1 MSQLPH
7 SPQASPPPSGMPAVP
22 TGAWIS
28 GQQVIVDRAPIGG
41 RRAGTHYLPDSH
53 QQSVLDPAL
62 ISLLSACVCTT
73 LLMHQMPGPD
83 CLEERRPY
91 YPVARGRVPG
101 IYRTWEEAAKQVL
114 HFAGAIYRRVGSLA
128 KAMAVMEM
136 YAAPA
141 SPVVMSGV
149 GELVGSVN
157 NLRLEQAPPLP
168 SPSQPPPAY
177 SAELPPHPK
186 PQAAATSSTSS
197 DPLRNLNTAVCVH
210 HNIRDLGGITRVVT
224 IAEYEAGSGA
234 LNELHEYPDLGVF
247 ADSYIQA
254 QGFDLPSA
262 RSIHAAYNNSSARV
276 HFLADLISQGMA
288 QLKILCNAPLALGV
302 ENHSYTTPEMNADI
316 PSSVS
321 QPLTPT
327 ISRKNPSKS
336 QQGVKCLASQKT
348 STNIP
353 RKKHRTRTKSV
364 SQKTPTEKRIA
375 AAKRQKERQEY
386 VQERQVGREKMQA
399 HAEYLH
405 TKFGAHSVTWYME
418 DMLQQYRLDK
428 QKRGVNC
435 WNAYVAQETKRI
447 NEERE
452 GQGATRLSLEAVVK
466 EIQPEWNAMTKDE
479 RKAATVDAVAEIE
492 ETREMKLLAVQ
503 NLPINAFNDVRANVQ
518 AMENAS
524 TALHAR
530 TGAIGLSL
538 WVRSKD
544 CALNAPYSYTTCG
557 KAEEFLNNV
566 YGVTVAEF
574 SSKFEAYCLSG
585 MEGVKKSNAKELLEL
600 KVKTRVLIEA
610 KLATAAG
617 VDKVRMVYGNFG
629 QHVTAKYGLV
639 IDNWPL
645 PRFCSPSDIGSAME
659 VNILFNAWK
668 NDVAKFRKLSPSEL
682 AAWFAARAQDSVVA
696 AAAPPAAANSA
707 TPAPVTTPTPTSS
720 TPDASLST
728 APSAAPPAP
737 PRKARKIRSDKGK
750 PKPRK
755 KKSAQAKGSDAAV
768 DASGGAAPSQN
779 VMGELAT

>member
-1 MSQLPH
+1 MTALFCTGNIKSFSNH
-7 SPQASPPPSGMPAVP
+7 NDKTKNHRYKPAVAV
-22 TGAWIS
+22 GYCIEAC
-28 GQQVIVDRAPIGG
+28 
-41 RRAGTHYLPDSH
+41 
-53 QQSVLDPAL
+53 
-62 ISLLSACVCTT
+62 SLLVST
-73 LLMHQMPGPD
+73 LSVHPFSQMLAPNHFED
-83 CLEERRPY
+83 RRPY

-101 IYRTWEEAAKQVL
+101 IYCTWEETAKQVL
-114 HFAGAIYRRVGSLA
+114 YFTGAIYRRVGSLA
-128 KAMAVMEM
+128 EAIAVMEL
-136 YAAPA
+136 YGAPA
-141 SPVVMSGV
+141 SPIITPGI
-149 GELVGSVN
+149 GELVGSVRE
-157 NLRLEQAPPLP
+157 LALGQAPPLP

-177 SAELPPHPK
+177 SAELPPHPE
-186 PQAAATSSTSS
+186 PRAAASSSSSTPFN
-197 DPLRNLNTAVCVH
+197 PLQNLNTAVCIH
-210 HNIRDLGGITRVVT
+210 HNIRNLGGITRAVT
-224 IAEYEAGSGA
+224 IAEHEAGSGA
-234 LNELHEYPDLGVF
+234 LDELRDYPDIGVF

-262 RSIHAAYNNSSARV
+262 QSIHAA
-276 HFLADLISQGMA
+276 
-288 QLKILCNAPLALGV
+288 
-302 ENHSYTTPEMNADI
+302 NHLSTTPEMNADT
-316 PSSVS
+316 PPSVS
-321 QPLTPT
+321 QPSTPT
-327 ISRKNPSKS
+327 ISRKNPSKL
-336 QQGVKCLASQKT
+336 QQGVKRLASQKT
-348 STNIP
+348 STDLK
-353 RKKHRTRTKSV
+353 RKKYRTRTKPASK
-364 SQKTPTEKRIA
+364 KTLAEKRLA
-375 AAKRQKERQEY
+375 AARRQKEREEY
-386 VQERQVGREKMQA
+386 ARERQVGRDKMQA

-405 TKFGAHSVTWYME
+405 EKFGAHSITWYME

-452 GQGATRLSLEAVVK
+452 EQGATRLSLKAVVK
-466 EIQPEWNAMTKDE
+466 EIQPKWNAMTKDE
-479 RKAATVDAVAEIE
+479 KKAATVDAMAEIE

-544 CALNAPYSYTTCG
+544 CALNAPYSYTTCS

-566 YGVTVAEF
+566 YGVTVSEL

-600 KVKTRVLIEA
+600 KGKTRILIEA

-617 VDKVRMVYGNFG
+617 VDKVCMVYGNFG

-659 VNILFNAWK
+659 VNVLFNAWK

-696 AAAPPAAANSA
+696 AAAPPVAVNSA
-707 TPAPVTTPTPTSS
+707 TPAPAATPTPTSS
-720 TPDASLST
+720 TPDALLST
-728 APSAAPPAP
+728 APSAVPPAP
-737 PRKARKIRSDKGK
+737 PRKARKVRSDKGK

-755 KKSAQAKGSDAAV
+755 KKPAQAKGSDAV
-768 DASGGAAPSQN
+768 DAGEGAAPSQN
-779 VMGELAT
+779 VVGELAT